1 MSSNTL
7 TGTPMILSCSNW
19 GTRKTVPSKNARR
32 AHEYS
37 IGGSWMVVISLC
49 CLHWSF
55 EDTTSRSQPH
65 ICSTACR
72 QTLTS
77 LRHIGRLDCKVRIRN
92 ACRRKVSNTT
102 ITNNSTQILTDI
114 WQVSIRGALQ
124 HGEFLVL
131 NYVRELK

>member
-55 EDTTSRSQPH
+55 EDTASRSQPH

-77 LRHIGRLDCKVRIRN
+77 LRRIGRLDCKVRIRN
-92 ACRRKVSNTT
+92 ASSESFQHK
-102 ITNNSTQILTDI
+102 ITNNSTQILTNI
-114 WQVSIRGALQ
+114 WQVSIRGAPQ